1 MKNKKVFILYQYEQ
15 FTNDY
20 KQIMEYYTIK
30 DLLKNNKQIKLKNK
44 NSIYHSITD
53 SIDNIKQLLNDK
65 YIIIKEDY

>member
-1 MKNKKVFILYQYEQ
+1 MKNKKVFILYQYDQ